1 MRLYRHGLSWLALLA
16 LLLVLLPSGP
26 AGAAGG
32 GPITLVRDIN
42 LTLREFSSNPENIVV
57 AGENVYFVATSPTY
71 GKELWRAGGGSTG
84 VSLVADIYAGPIG
97 SEPLPLGTAG
107 DRLLF
112 FASDLAHERRLWA
125 TDGSPAGTLP
135 LTDFASNVN
144 TSFDLMTAN
153 FGGAFYLALPIF
165 GSNQKQ
171 LWRSDGT
178 PAGTAIVDNL
188 SPDWIGA
195 DGRWFYYTADGALWR
210 SDGSAAN
217 AIKLKDLPGS
227 ISDVDWVAT
236 PHYLYFTYLP
246 PEQNQRSLW
255 RTDGTPEGTI
265 KLVTQSSGQ
274 LGALTPA
281 GDRLYFFA
289 SDQAH
294 GTELWMSDGTPAG
307 THLVRDIL
315 PGTLAGVCYSCEYPG
330 SQILADGKAVYFI
343 AQDGPRSATGLWRS
357 DGTAAGTKRVLEEV
371 DYILGR
377 TSGGLLL
384 HRWLGRPELLSFDP
398 ATGATLLLSEHWI
411 SERSVS
417 ALGFASLDGVIYFG
431 ADDGRGSELWRS
443 DGTPAGTFMAGDAS
457 PAAAAGANPSELTLS
472 DRRIYFVADDG
483 IHGHELWWVS
493 RGQQPRMVVDL
504 APGNRTPFVNHD
516 GGLTAAELTPIDRII
531 YFEAFDDRPFSSD
544 GTAAGTKPDP
554 LACVGC
560 VKIGN
565 TLFFAGQG
573 PEGVELWR
581 REGRK
586 GPARLVK
593 DLNPGEQ
600 GSHPSLLTPVG
611 NELFLSAYNGT
622 LGSSLWRSDG
632 TPEGTIELWAD
643 PALTIERIVALGQTV
658 FFVARDRPAGAVP
671 TQLWRSDGTPEGTIL
686 IEPELNAGRSN
697 GDGAQLTAAGDRL
710 YLTLTD
716 PEHGLELW
724 TSDGIPGSLRLV
736 RDIYP
741 GPGSSNP
748 HDLRAVGGRLLFGAT
763 DPEHGDELWRSDG
776 TPEGTWQL
784 ADLAPGLF
792 NSWPGEF
799 TALED
804 LIYFRADDNLH
815 GAELWS
821 MPAWLP
827 ATPAESATLL
837 DDFNHKD
844 GALSTRWRG
853 EGREG
858 YQRRAGRLLVTTGG
872 PIYWPERFGENQAAY
887 VRLAELGPSGSY
899 GLLLKVE
906 SRNDVRDWR
915 QGALRVSYE
924 AGLGQVVVS
933 SYQPGL
939 GWQELARLS
948 TSFVAGDLLG
958 ARALS
963 DGRVQVFRGREPLGE
978 VATEPS
984 NGGFFGAG
992 QRGYVGLWLEGAAGA
1007 AIDDFGGGSLR

>member
-210 SDGSAAN
+210 SDGSAA
-217 AIKLKDLPGS
+217 
-227 ISDVDWVAT
+227 
-236 PHYLYFTYLP
+236 
-246 PEQNQRSLW
+246 
-255 RTDGTPEGTI
+255 
-265 KLVTQSSGQ
+265 
-274 LGALTPA
+274 
-281 GDRLYFFA
+281 
-289 SDQAH
+289 
-294 GTELWMSDGTPAG
+294 
-307 THLVRDIL
+307 
-315 PGTLAGVCYSCEYPG
+315 
-330 SQILADGKAVYFI
+330 
-343 AQDGPRSATGLWRS
+343 
-357 DGTAAGTKRVLEEV
+357 GTKRVLEEV

-516 GGLTAAELTPIDRII
+516 GGLTAAELTPIDRMI

-611 NELFLSAYNGT
+611 NVLFLSAYNGT

-799 TALED
+799 AALED

-827 ATPAESATLL
+827 ATPAESAALL